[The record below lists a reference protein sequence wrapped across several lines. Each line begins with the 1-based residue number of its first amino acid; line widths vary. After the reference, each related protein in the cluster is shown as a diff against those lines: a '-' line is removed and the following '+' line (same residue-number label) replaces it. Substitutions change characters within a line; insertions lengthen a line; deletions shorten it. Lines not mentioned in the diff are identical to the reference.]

1 MWYFLASFLI
11 LLACGA
17 ASIGAGSFS
26 YLAENV
32 SLTHGLLSAL
42 CLVFLLLGVVIA
54 VLANTDAK
62 GQIHSPQTLSA
73 LMCLIFLVPQ
83 GGLAIGMLVNYK
95 SHLEIMT
102 AVKYSAGTSVYADQ
116 GFAVLDGE
124 IGHETLS
131 TLRNVVDYE
140 RISILFLRSEGGL
153 IEIGIE
159 IGKLLKLNRMAV
171 FVPENCESAC
181 VIIALSGEQLYVAPD
196 ARFGFHRGSAVASNN
211 SQLGRFIGNAAT
223 EDYVLAL
230 GALGVPESILAIT
243 RATPSNDMHYL
254 SGDEMISIG
263 LARDQSEYRR

>member
-1 MWYFLASFLI
+1 MWHFLASFLI
-11 LLACGA
+11 LLACGI
-17 ASIGAGSFS
+17 ASAIAGSFS
-26 YLAENV
+26 YLAEDA
-32 SLTHGLLSAL
+32 SLAHWMLSAL
-42 CLVFLLLGVVIA
+42 CLIFFLLGIVVA
-54 VLANTDAK
+54 VLVNTDAK
-62 GQIHSPQTLSA
+62 GELHSPQSLSA
-73 LMCLIFLVPQ
+73 IICLIFLVPQ
-83 GGLAIGMLVNYK
+83 GGFAIGLLVNYK
-95 SHLEIMT
+95 SYLEIMT
-102 AVKYSAGTSVYADQ
+102 AVKDSAGVNVYADQ
-116 GFAVLDGE
+116 GFVVLDGD

-131 TLRNVVDYE
+131 TLRTVVDYE
-140 RISILFLRSEGGL
+140 RPSILLLRSEGGL

-181 VIIALSGEQLYVAPD
+181 VIIALSGDQLYVAPD

-211 SQLGRFIGNAAT
+211 SQIGRFIGNAAT

-254 SGDEMISIG
+254 SGAEMVSIG